1 MADYFHVNLSD
12 LTAELNLNVAP
23 SNNLSTPDSDM
34 IRNPIIGTIA
44 RNDSILATENIIG
57 YRYHLIETLPN
68 GEHVYPKGAGDRM
81 EAKIS
86 NGADVLIRIQQEV
99 DNGKIAAVLVNG
111 DTEATLKRVKKKG
124 DIVMLITE
132 NIVYAPYLIT
142 EHNPARIL
150 GKPVG
155 VSFDL

>member
-1 MADYFHVNLSD
+1 
-12 LTAELNLNVAP
+12 
-23 SNNLSTPDSDM
+23 M
-34 IRNPIIGTIA
+34 IRNPSIGTFA
-44 RNDSILATENIIG
+44 PCDPILAVENIIG
-57 YRYHLIETLPN
+57 FRYHLRDNLPN
-68 GEHVYPKGAGDRM
+68 GETFYLKFAGDSI
-81 EAKIS
+81 EPKIS